1 MIAPNKKPRKFAELR
16 GKVYRAYT
24 HQSDFAQ
31 AMGMDP
37 TAMSRRMTGCTDWSR
52 GEIVRACQL
61 LQIPLTEA
69 HLYFF

>member
-1 MIAPNKKPRKFAELR
+1 MKQTNRYAELR
-16 GKVYRAYT
+16 GKVYRMYT

-31 AMGMDP
+31 AMGLSP
-37 TAMSRRMTGCTDWSR
+37 TAMSRRMAGCTDWSR